1 MSERSDRLARN
12 EAMFR
17 SVNERVEEV
26 VQPGP
31 EEEIDFVCECGDS
44 ACVEKMTMTRQ
55 EYEQVRADGAQFAV
69 YPGHEIP
76 GIEDIVLRAERFFVV
91 RKHPEEA
98 EIAQEAD
105 PRS

>member
-1 MSERSDRLARN
+1 MSDRADRLARN

-26 VQPGP
+26 VQPGA
-31 EEEIDFVCECGDS
+31 EEEIDFLCECGDS
-44 ACVEKMTMTRQ
+44 GCVEKMTLTRE

-69 YPGHEIP
+69 YPGHEIEEV
-76 GIEDIVLRAERFFVV
+76 EDVVLRAERFFVV

-98 EIAQEAD
+98 KIAEEAD

>member
-31 EEEIDFVCECGDS
+31 EEEIDFLCECGDS
-44 ACVEKMTMTRQ
+44 TCVENMTMTRQ

-76 GIEDIVLRAERFFVV
+76 EIEEIVLQAERFFVV

>member
-1 MSERSDRLARN
+1 MTNRSERLARN

-31 EEEIDFVCECGDS
+31 TEAIDFLCECGD
-44 ACVEKMTMTRQ
+44 AECVEKITLTRE
-55 EYEQVRADGAQFAV
+55 EYESIRTDGAQFAIV
-69 YPGHEIP
+69 AGHEIP
-76 GIEDIVLRAERFFVV
+76 AIENVVRRADRFLVV

-98 EIAQEAD
+98 VIARETD

>member
-1 MSERSDRLARN
+1 MSERGDRLARN

-26 VQPGP
+26 VQPGA
-31 EEEIDFVCECGDS
+31 EEEIDFLCECGDGG
-44 ACVEKMTMTRQ
+44 CVEKVTLARQ

-76 GIEDIVLRAERFFVV
+76 DIEEVVQRSEQFFVV
-91 RKHPEEA
+91 RKHPHEA
-98 EIAQEAD
+98 EIAEETD

>member
-1 MSERSDRLARN
+1 MSERPDRLARN

-26 VQPGP
+26 VQPGA
-31 EEEIDFVCECGDS
+31 EEEIDFLCECGDS
-44 ACVEKMTMTRQ
+44 GCVEKMTLTRE

-69 YPGHEIP
+69 HPGHEILE
-76 GIEDIVLRAERFFVV
+76 IEEVVLRAERFFVV
-91 RKHPEEA
+91 RKLPHEA
-98 EIAQEAD
+98 EIAEETD

>member
-1 MSERSDRLARN
+1 MSDRADRLARN

-31 EEEIDFVCECGDS
+31 TEPIDFLCECGD
-44 ACVEKMTMTRQ
+44 AECVEKISLTRA
-55 EYEQVRADGAQFAV
+55 EYESVRTDGAQFVVVA
-69 YPGHEIP
+69 GHEIP
-76 GIEDIVLRAERFFVV
+76 AIESVVRRADRFLVV
-91 RKHPEEA
+91 RKHPGEA
-98 EIAQEAD
+98 EIALEAD

>member
-1 MSERSDRLARN
+1 MSERTDRLARN
-12 EAMFR
+12 ETMFR

-31 EEEIDFVCECGDS
+31 EEQIDFLCECGDS
-44 ACVEKMTMTRQ
+44 DCGEKMTLTRQ

-76 GIEDIVLRAERFFVV
+76 QIEEVVLRAEGFFVV
-91 RKHPEEA
+91 RKHPHEA
-98 EIAQEAD
+98 EIAEETD

>member
-1 MSERSDRLARN
+1 MTDRSERLARN

-31 EEEIDFVCECGDS
+31 TEAIDFLCECGDTE
-44 ACVEKMTMTRQ
+44 CVEKITLTRE
-55 EYEQVRADGAQFAV
+55 EYESVRMDGAQFAIV
-69 YPGHEIP
+69 AGHEIP
-76 GIEDIVLRAERFFVV
+76 AIESVVTRADRFLVV
-91 RKHPEEA
+91 RKHPAEA
-98 EIAQEAD
+98 EIARETD